1 MAKSAQIKE
10 QLASL
15 RLQLSSAQTSLQNA
29 AAALLGWWNPFSE
42 ISSSYRS
49 NLAHEAEQHLREIAR
64 LSGQLPLG
72 ANPVIGD
79 EELAAWHPAEA
90 AELPAS
96 LAFGH
101 YRHSADSSVI
111 MPAAVPFIG
120 NYRAI
125 VLGCDGDTA
134 EQCRAMFLS
143 MILRTALLLPQR
155 VRYCLIDP
163 ANAGNAFIAVAG
175 ALAHRAKPEGDVV
188 ADLRKVQ
195 QGFQRI
201 QENFLNPQTDAFE
214 KLDAETQATEKLQLV
229 FVADFPRGFDRRS
242 IELLHSVAENGPRN
256 GTYVIVEW
264 NTAHKLP
271 PGMEFK
277 DLNFQEAS
285 VVDVRKLGEEGD
297 ENFALTTDE
306 LPGADSIAAALRRV
320 REMARDDV
328 GVIPFS
334 DPRMLPPPELW
345 WQESAVECIQAPVG
359 LRGAHQ
365 TIDVWFGARQQT
377 ACAHGIVAGTPGSG
391 KSIFLHVL
399 IGGLAARY
407 SPEEL
412 SFYLIDMKEGVELAV
427 YRHLPHTSVI
437 SSNSSPELGRSIL
450 GELCTE
456 LDRRYELFQARGL
469 TDFADYR
476 SLEGTEKLPRLLLVV
491 DEYQGLF
498 ENDREGVGSRLLLR
512 LTAQGRAAGIH
523 VLLASQRFEAAGME
537 HANAIFNNMGLK
549 VALKLEPE
557 QIDRQQM
564 FTSSAERSLLR
575 QCDVAGKVV
584 MRSPDLAQ
592 TVTGR
597 VALADREF
605 RNQHLGGLA
614 TKARDQGLVLKS
626 PAILDGKAEPEFDD
640 APFIEAL
647 VGDASP
653 VVDAETLAGWVNSRE
668 GGIGDA
674 SWLAED
680 HPIAFVLGKDFSVRG
695 YASFV
700 FRRRSGENAL
710 LVSSGH
716 EPERYGMSVAIVCS
730 AILQKRAELQLEI
743 MDFSQPTT
751 RWHGAIAQ
759 TAQDLGRKYGVEVNV
774 LTDRREAEGGLDRLG
789 EELDRRK
796 GLSEL
801 ELAAEKSV
809 IIMVTEPDR
818 VQALQRQ
825 GAGLS
830 AVDSPA
836 GAKLRKLYQEGP
848 LLGMHMVIS
857 AGGAASLWQ
866 VLDRRMVEIFRH
878 RVCLQI
884 DERASYDLL
893 GNAKAA
899 NLNRD
904 QPKPVRALVHDQQ
917 RNAETV
923 FKPYVCHGDDQGI
936 VLSIKRLLG
945 TEQAATQS

>member
-15 RLQLSSAQTSLQNA
+15 RQQLSSAQTSLQNA
-29 AAALLGWWNPFSE
+29 ASALLGWWNPFSE

-72 ANPVIGD
+72 AKPVIGD
-79 EELAAWHPAEA
+79 EELVAWHPAEA

-96 LAFGH
+96 LVFGH

-120 NYRAI
+120 NYQAI
-125 VLGCDGDTA
+125 LLGCDGDTT

-188 ADLRKVQ
+188 ADLRKIQ

-214 KLDAETQATEKLQLV
+214 KLDPETQATEKLQLV

-264 NTAHKLP
+264 NTGHKLP
-271 PGMEFK
+271 PGLEFK
-277 DLNFQEAS
+277 DVNFQQAS
-285 VVDVRKLGEEGD
+285 VVDLRKLGDEGD
-297 ENFALTTDE
+297 EHFDLSTDE
-306 LPGADSIAAALRRV
+306 LPAPESIAAALQRV

-334 DPRMLPPPELW
+334 DPRMLPPPDKW
-345 WQESAVECIQAPVG
+345 WQESATECIQVPVG

-377 ACAHGIVAGTPGSG
+377 NCAHGIVAGTTGSG

-412 SFYLIDMKEGVELAV
+412 NFYLIDMKEGVELAA

-469 TDFADYR
+469 TDFAEYR
-476 SLEGTEKLPRLLLVV
+476 ITEGAEKLPRILLLV

-498 ENDREGVGSRLLLR
+498 KQDREGLGSRLLLR
-512 LTAQGRAAGIH
+512 LAEQGRAAGIH
-523 VLLASQRFEAAGME
+523 VLLASQKFEAAGME
-537 HANAIFNNMGLK
+537 HADAIFNNIGLK
-549 VALKLEPE
+549 LSLMLAPE

-564 FTSSAERSLLR
+564 FPTAAERALLR

-584 MRSPDLAQ
+584 LRSPDLAQ

-597 VALADREF
+597 VAFADRAF
-605 RNQHLGGLA
+605 RKEHLDGLA
-614 TKARDQGLVLKS
+614 AKAHAAGLGLKS
-626 PAILDGKAEPEFDD
+626 PAVLDGKAEPEFDD
-640 APFIEAL
+640 APLIEAL
-647 VGDASP
+647 ANDASP
-653 VVDAETLAGWVNSRE
+653 AVDGDALSALVKSRE
-668 GGIGDA
+668 SGIGEA

-700 FRRRSGENAL
+700 FRRRPGENAL

-716 EPERYGMSVAIVCS
+716 EPERYGMAVAIVCS

-759 TAQDLGRKYGVEVNV
+759 TAQDLGRKYGAEVNV
-774 LTDRREAEGGLDRLG
+774 LTDRREAEGGLDRLCT
-789 EELDRRK
+789 ELDRRK
-796 GLSEL
+796 GLSDL

-809 IIMVTEPDR
+809 IIVVTEPDR

-825 GAGLS
+825 GVGLS

-848 LLGMHMVIS
+848 LLGVHVVIS
-857 AGGAASLWQ
+857 AGSAAGLWQ
-866 VLDRRMVEIFRH
+866 IVDRRTVELFRH
-878 RVCLQI
+878 RICLQI
-884 DERASYDLL
+884 DEKASYDLL
-893 GNAKAA
+893 GNARAA

-923 FKPYVCHGDDQGI
+923 FKPYVCHGDDLGI

-945 TEQAATQS
+945 AEQAAAQS

>member
-1 MAKSAQIKE
+1 MATSAQIKE

-15 RLQLSSAQTSLQNA
+15 QQQLASANASLQTA
-29 AAALLGWWNPFSE
+29 AASLLGWWNPFSE

-49 NLAHEAEQHLREIAR
+49 SLAQEAEQHLKEIAR
-64 LSGQLPLG
+64 LSNELPLG
-72 ANPVIGD
+72 ARPVISD
-79 EELAAWHPAEA
+79 EELVGWEPEEA
-90 AELPAS
+90 AELPRS
-96 LAFGH
+96 LPFGC
-101 YRHSADSSVI
+101 YRHSGNPTAM

-120 NYRAI
+120 NYQAV
-125 VLGCDGDTA
+125 VLGCNDEGA

-188 ADLRKVQ
+188 ADLRKIQ
-195 QGFQRI
+195 EGFQRI
-201 QENFLNPQTDAFE
+201 QVNFLNPQTDAFE

-264 NTAHKLP
+264 NTSHKLP

-277 DLNFQEAS
+277 DLNFQGAS
-285 VVDVRKLGEEGD
+285 IVDLRKLGDEGD
-297 ENFALTTDE
+297 EHFALGTDE

-334 DPRMLPPPELW
+334 DPRMLPPPDKW
-345 WQESAVECIQAPVG
+345 WQESATECIHVPVG

-377 ACAHGIVAGTPGSG
+377 NCAHGIVAGTTGSG

-412 SFYLIDMKEGVELAV
+412 NFYLIDMKEGVELAT

-450 GELCTE
+450 GELCAE

-469 TDFADYR
+469 TEFSEYR
-476 SLEGTEKLPRLLLVV
+476 TTENAEKMPRILLVV

-498 ENDREGVGSRLLLR
+498 KQDREGLGSRLLLR
-512 LTAQGRAAGIH
+512 LAEQGRAAGIH
-523 VLLASQRFEAAGME
+523 VLLASQKFEAAGME
-537 HANAIFNNMGLK
+537 HADAIFNNIGLK
-549 VALKLEPE
+549 LSLMLAPD

-575 QCDVAGKVV
+575 QCDVAGKLVL
-584 MRSPDLAQ
+584 RSPDLAQ

-597 VALADREF
+597 VAFADRVF
-605 RNQHLGGLA
+605 RNQHLDGLA
-614 TKARDQGLVLKS
+614 GKARDGGLGLKS
-626 PAILDGKAEPEFDD
+626 PAVLDGKAEPEFDD

-647 VGDASP
+647 ANDPSP
-653 VVDAETLAGWVNSRE
+653 VLDEEALTVLVKSRE
-668 GGIGDA
+668 GGISEA

-716 EPERYGMSVAIVCS
+716 EPERYGMAVAIVCS
-730 AILQKRAELQLEI
+730 AILQRRAELQLEI

-759 TAQDLGRKYGVEVNV
+759 TAQELGQKYGAEINV
-774 LTDRREAEGGLDRLG
+774 LTDRREAEVWLDRLCT
-789 EELDRRK
+789 ELDRRK
-796 GLSEL
+796 GLSDL
-801 ELAAEKSV
+801 ELASEKSV
-809 IIMVTEPDR
+809 IVVVTEPDR

-825 GAGLS
+825 GVGLS
-830 AVDSPA
+830 SVDSPA
-836 GAKLRKLYQEGP
+836 GAKLRKIYQEGP
-848 LLGMHMVIS
+848 LLGMHVVIS
-857 AGGAASLWQ
+857 AGSAAGLWQ
-866 VLDRRMVEIFRH
+866 VIDRRTVELFRH
-878 RVCLQI
+878 RICLQI
-884 DERASYDLL
+884 DEKASYDLL
-893 GNAKAA
+893 GSARAA

-904 QPKPVRALVHDQQ
+904 HPKPVRALVYDQQ
-917 RNAETV
+917 RNAESV

-936 VLSIKRLLG
+936 VPSIKRLFG
-945 TEQAATQS
+945 AEQAALQS